1 MESFLASLAEP
12 HPNPGGG
19 AASAYAATVALA
31 LLEKIVRLESRR
43 HEAPIESG
51 PGWQALLDRVTRLA
65 DACTRLREE
74 DGAAYLKW
82 AEAKASIEPPEAVQD
97 ALREAICCPIAIAE
111 RIQEAFECVIE
122 AGRSAGKHLLS
133 DLLVVCEVLNG
144 AGRGTLHIA
153 TANLRLVTDASGRM
167 AYERQTARLQNLGN
181 QSYNRATEELL
192 NRMNASRQV
201 ESGHD

>member
-12 HPNPGGG
+12 CPNPGGG
-19 AASAYAATVALA
+19 AAAAYAASVALA
-31 LLEKIVRLESRR
+31 LLEKIVRLEGQR
-43 HEAPIESG
+43 HEAPLESG
-51 PGWQALLDRVTRLA
+51 SRWQALLVRVTHLG

-82 AEAKASIEPPEAVQD
+82 AEAKASIEHPEAVQD

-122 AGRSAGKHLLS
+122 AGKYAKQHLLS

-144 AGRGTLHIA
+144 AGKGILHIA
-153 TANLRLVTDASGRM
+153 SANLRLVTDASSKM
-167 AYERQTARLQNLGN
+167 AYERPTARLQDLGD
-181 QSYNRATEELL
+181 QVYSKAREVLL
-192 NRMNASRQV
+192 RRMNAS
-201 ESGHD
+201 